1 MNVYLLTLSSIF
13 LAVGVLTAIDG
24 IVLVSGMS
32 GIMFCLSIIG
42 RAFEILIPTG
52 SRSLPLQLR
61 CYNLSYR

>member
-42 RAFEILIPTG
+42 ESIRNPDPD
-52 SRSLPLQLR
+52 R
-61 CYNLSYR
+61 

>member
-1 MNVYLLTLSSIF
+1 MLSAHIGPQTAQELINMNIYLLTLSSIF

-42 RAFEILIPTG
+42 ESIRNPDPH
-52 SRSLPLQLR
+52 R
-61 CYNLSYR
+61 